1 MALLDELK
9 ALDVNVDE
17 GLERMMGNSSLYER
31 MLVKFVKVMN
41 DLEVSP
47 DFDNNDYAEIIEKTH
62 TIKGASGNLS
72 VTPVYEAYTEIVNL
86 LRSDKPEEAKEIL
99 RNIYSFRRKSLL
111 VLKNTYD
118 IYLVYRND

>member
-99 RNIYSFRRKSLL
+99 RNILPVQKEILL

>member
-9 ALDVNVDE
+9 ALGVNVDE

-99 RNIYSFRRKSLL
+99 RNILPVQKEILACIEKY
-111 VLKNTYD
+111 V
-118 IYLVYRND
+118 

>member
-1 MALLDELK
+1 MGLLEDLK
-9 ALDVNVDE
+9 ALNVNVDE

-31 MLVKFVKVMN
+31 MLVIFIKVMN

-72 VTPVYEAYTEIVNL
+72 ITPIYEAYTEIVNL
-86 LRSDKPEEAKEIL
+86 LRSDKPDEAKQILRDILPVQKEIL
-99 RNIYSFRRKSLL
+99 ACIEKYA
-111 VLKNTYD
+111 
-118 IYLVYRND
+118 

>member
-1 MALLDELK
+1 MGLLEDLK

-31 MLVKFVKVMN
+31 MLVKFIKVMN
-41 DLEVSP
+41 DLEVTP

-72 VTPVYEAYTEIVNL
+72 ITPIYEAYTEIVNL
-86 LRSDKPEEAKEIL
+86 LRSDKPDEAKQALRDIL
-99 RNIYSFRRKSLL
+99 PVQK
-111 VLKNTYD
+111 D
-118 IYLVYRND
+118 ILACIEKYAK